1 MLLTEFLKNGIAA
14 LESLYPT
21 AEARTIVLMLCEAKI
36 GTKNYTHIVEPNFE
50 ISSDQ
55 LSKLQKDLERLVKG
69 EPIQYVIGKAEFC
82 GLTFNVDRSV
92 LIPRP
97 ETELLCREAI
107 KIGSRIQRMRVAY
120 GKTAVPV
127 RILDLCTGSGNI
139 AWTLAL
145 SVPGAKVV
153 AVDVSDDALQVASNQ
168 PFTELLEEKDAIAP
182 EFLKADILDTDQ
194 EFNHGKFDLI
204 LSNPPYIMNSEKP
217 VIRQNVL
224 DYEPELAL
232 FVPDSD
238 PLKFYK
244 AIAKWSDKYL
254 AEEGKGLTEINEVLG
269 QATLELFK
277 TSGYGLSE
285 IIKDFYDKNR
295 FILFFK

>member
-1 MLLTEFLKNGIAA
+1 MLLTEFLKSGIAA

-50 ISSDQ
+50 ITPDQ
-55 LSKLQKDLERLVKG
+55 LPGLQSDMERLVKG
-69 EPIQYVIGKAEFC
+69 EPIQYVIGKTEFC
-82 GLTFNVDRSV
+82 GLTFNVNRSV

-120 GKTAVPV
+120 GKAAIPV

-145 SVPGAKVV
+145 SIPGAKVV
-153 AVDVSDDALQVASNQ
+153 GVDVSDEALQVASTQ
-168 PFTELLEEKDAIAP
+168 PFEELLEEKSAIAP
-182 EFLKADILDTDQ
+182 EFVHADILNTDQ
-194 EFNHGKFDLI
+194 EFDHGKFDLI
-204 LSNPPYIMNSEKP
+204 LSNPPYIMNSERP
-217 VIRQNVL
+217 VLRQNVV

-232 FVPDSD
+232 FVPDED

-244 AIAKWSDKYL
+244 AIAKWTEKYL
-254 AEEGKGLTEINEVLG
+254 AEDGKGLTEINEVLG

-277 TSGYGLSE
+277 TSGYASSE

>member
-1 MLLTEFLKNGIAA
+1 
-14 LESLYPT
+14 
-21 AEARTIVLMLCEAKI
+21 MLCEAKI

-50 ISSDQ
+50 ITPDQ
-55 LSKLQKDLERLVKG
+55 LPGLQSDMERLVKG
-69 EPIQYVIGKAEFC
+69 EPIQYVIGKTEFC
-82 GLTFNVDRSV
+82 GLTFNVNRSV

-120 GKTAVPV
+120 GKAAIPV

-145 SVPGAKVV
+145 SIPGAKVV
-153 AVDVSDDALQVASNQ
+153 GVDVSDEALQVASTQ
-168 PFTELLEEKDAIAP
+168 PFEELLEEKSAIAP
-182 EFLKADILDTDQ
+182 EFVHADILNTDQ
-194 EFNHGKFDLI
+194 EFDHGKFDLI
-204 LSNPPYIMNSEKP
+204 LSNPPYIMNSERP
-217 VIRQNVL
+217 VLRQNVV

-232 FVPDSD
+232 FVPDED

-244 AIAKWSDKYL
+244 AIAKWTEKYL
-254 AEEGKGLTEINEVLG
+254 AEDGKGLTEINEVLG

-277 TSGYGLSE
+277 TSGYASSE

>member
-50 ISSDQ
+50 INSDQ
-55 LSKLQKDLERLVKG
+55 IPKLQSDMERLVKG
-69 EPIQYVIGKAEFC
+69 EPIQYVVGKTEFC
-82 GLTFNVDRSV
+82 GLTFNVNRSV

-120 GKTAVPV
+120 GKAAVPV

-153 AVDVSDDALQVASNQ
+153 AADVSDEALQVASTQ
-168 PFTELLEEKDAIAP
+168 PFTDLLEEKGAIAP
-182 EFLKADILDTDQ
+182 EFVKADILDTDQ
-194 EFNHGKFDLI
+194 EFDHGQFDLI
-204 LSNPPYIMNSEKP
+204 LSNPPYIMNSEKSML
-217 VIRQNVL
+217 RQNVL

-232 FVPDSD
+232 FVSDSD

-244 AIAKWSDKYL
+244 AIAKWSDKFL

-277 TSGYGLSE
+277 TSGYGSSE

>member
-1 MLLTEFLKNGIAA
+1 MLLTEFLKNGIAV

-50 ISSDQ
+50 ITSDQ
-55 LSKLQKDLERLVKG
+55 LPKLQSDMERLVKG
-69 EPIQYVIGKAEFC
+69 EPIQYVVGKTEFC
-82 GLTFNVDRSV
+82 GLTFNVNSSV

-120 GKTAVPV
+120 GKAAVPV

-145 SVPGAKVV
+145 SIPGAKVV
-153 AVDVSDDALQVASNQ
+153 AVDISEEALQVASTQ
-168 PFTELLEEKDAIAP
+168 PFEELLEEKGAIAP
-182 EFLKADILDTDQ
+182 EFIKADILDTDQ
-194 EFNHGKFDLI
+194 EFNHGQFDLI
-204 LSNPPYIMNSEKP
+204 LSNPPYILNSEKP
-217 VIRQNVL
+217 VLRQNVL

-238 PLKFYK
+238 PLKFFK
-244 AIAKWSDKYL
+244 AIAKWSDKFL

-277 TSGYGLSE
+277 TSGYGSSE